1 MNKYFLLILTFL
13 ITAGSCVAVEIVYP
27 KKNPSTINSVSTFF
41 VGSTAPTDKLKINDI
56 DVNVSITGAF
66 AQAVPLAVGKN
77 LFQIKSIAKDQS
89 QSNIEFVIERPAP
102 SKKGYTAPTLVE
114 YPPMANFYVKTDGV
128 PLRTTAVDSGI
139 NRMSHLPK
147 GMQLVL
153 NGEKNGFYRV
163 FLNSKNCGWID
174 KSSVEQV
181 KQEQTACEKDT
192 ARLKRAKCRLTKD
205 FYVYEFEF
213 NKKVPFTIR
222 EENSPSS
229 GLTFEFFYVKGS
241 NDDTLSLNIPT
252 QKIAGYD
259 GYWQDEKF
267 VLKIRR
273 TPILDC
279 EKPLKNITIAVDA
292 GHGGNEVGAIG
303 CCGDKEKNI
312 NLAISKYLEA
322 ELDKRGAKVLMT
334 REEDVDVSLSDRVK
348 FAREKES
355 EILLSI
361 HANALPDNADPIKN
375 RGTSVYYYHNQ
386 AKSLAE
392 CILNSMTTQLGT
404 QNDKVRQGSLA
415 LVRPTGS
422 VSVLIEVAY
431 MINPDDSA
439 LLTDKVFQ
447 QKCAKAIADGIEE
460 YLRK

>member
-1 MNKYFLLILTFL
+1 
-13 ITAGSCVAVEIVYP
+13 
-27 KKNPSTINSVSTFF
+27 
-41 VGSTAPTDKLKINDI
+41 
-56 DVNVSITGAF
+56 
-66 AQAVPLAVGKN
+66 
-77 LFQIKSIAKDQS
+77 
-89 QSNIEFVIERPAP
+89 
-102 SKKGYTAPTLVE
+102 
-114 YPPMANFYVKTDGV
+114 
-128 PLRTTAVDSGI
+128 
-139 NRMSHLPK
+139 MSHLPK

-163 FLNSKNCGWID
+163 FLNSKTCGWID

-181 KQEQTACEKDT
+181 KQEQTACEKD
-192 ARLKRAKCRLTKD
+192 AGRLMRAKCRLTKD

-241 NDDTLSLNIPT
+241 NDNTLSLNIPT

-267 VLKIRR
+267 VLMIRR

-279 EKPLKNITIAVDA
+279 EKPLKSIAIAVDA

-415 LVRPTGS
+415 LVRPTAS